1 MSHCVTLTGEDF
13 AIVNGRVLSDV
24 ADQDWGQLEFESDI
38 TSVKNSK
45 NDNALYAY
53 NTTGKQGK
61 LTMRIAVGSSDDKFF
76 TSLLNTMSAD
86 FSGFNLMSGTFVKR
100 VGNGRGGITTKVYE
114 CSGGVFKRRPNI
126 KSNSEGDVTQSVVV
140 WEILF
145 SNSEPTIQ

>member
-38 TSVKNSK
+38 ASVKNSK

-61 LTMRIAVGSSDDKFF
+61 LTMRIAVGSSDDKFL
-76 TSLLNTMSAD
+76 TSLLNTMDAD
-86 FSGFNLMSGTFVKR
+86 FSGFNLLSGTFVKR

-140 WEILF
+140 WEIIF
-145 SNSEPTIQ
+145 SNAAPTIQ